1 MPGSLVIA
9 AKGWLC
15 WLLMAKRP
23 RPIDD
28 VEFDTRVPVFGHPA
42 KVIIGVVVFAL
53 GVLAGAGLA
62 AWVVPPS

>member
-15 WLLMAKRP
+15 WLLMAKR
-23 RPIDD
+23 RAQL
-28 VEFDTRVPVFGHPA
+28 TMSSPVFGRPA
-42 KVIIGVVVFAL
+42 KMIIGVVVFAL
-53 GVLAGAGLA
+53 GVLVGAGLA